1 MVSVI
6 STCWRAI
13 LEVLFPSCCA
23 ACGRKLVQGEQVVC
37 SSCIA
42 SIARTEHAILP
53 DNGIDMLFEERI
65 QSQHKKI
72 RYEHGAAFAYYNRD
86 RGKILRQL
94 IEQGKFGGHP
104 NPQIFFELGRIAGKE
119 YIDTDLFDEVDY
131 LVPVPLHPCRLR
143 ERGFN
148 QAEYICKGLSEV
160 LRIPMDTEHL
170 VRVRNNPHQSRSQFD
185 NREKNVKDLFLVRF
199 PEEWKNKQ
207 ILLVDDVI
215 TSGSTMFECMKQ
227 MTPIRGCRISV
238 FALGWAHN

>member
-119 YIDTDLFDEVDY
+119 YIDTNLFDEVDY
-131 LVPVPLHPCRLR
+131 LVPVPLHPRRLR

-199 PEEWKNKQ
+199 PEEWKNKH

>member
-94 IEQGKFGGHP
+94 IEQGKFGAHP

-131 LVPVPLHPCRLR
+131 LVPVPLHPRRLR

-170 VRVRNNPHQSRSQFD
+170 VRVRNNPHQSRSQFN

-199 PEEWKNKQ
+199 PEEWKNKH

>member
-13 LEVLFPSCCA
+13 LEVLFSSCCA
-23 ACGRKLVQGEQVVC
+23 ACGRKLMQGEQVVC

-131 LVPVPLHPCRLR
+131 LVPVPLHPRRLR

-199 PEEWKNKQ
+199 PEEWKNKH

>member
-72 RYEHGAAFAYYNRD
+72 CYEHGAAFAYYNRD

-131 LVPVPLHPCRLR
+131 LVPVPLHPRRLR

-199 PEEWKNKQ
+199 PEEWKNKH